1 MAVRLRPRAPG
12 SAVSDKQSALGPNP
26 IGSAFIVYRFF
37 KPVTPCAQCGTPN
50 DPVAGY
56 CEKCGQPLASA
67 TVLAAALPATA
78 APGPPGKASTNSLA
92 VASLLLGIFSLFP
105 PFGILAVIFGHVAR
119 SQIRK
124 SAGRQKGAGMA
135 LAGLILAYLA
145 LGFVLFVI
153 FIVLPA
159 LNWR

>member
-1 MAVRLRPRAPG
+1 MTNCANCDTTNT
-12 SAVSDKQSALGPNP
+12 SD
-26 IGSAFIVYRFF
+26 
-37 KPVTPCAQCGTPN
+37 
-50 DPVAGY
+50 AGY

-67 TVLAAALPATA
+67 TVLAAALPAAA
-78 APGPPGKASTNSLA
+78 APGPPRKASTNPLA

-105 PFGILAVIFGHVAR
+105 PFGILAIIFGHVAR

-135 LAGLILAYLA
+135 LAGLILGYLA

-159 LNWR
+159 LNWH

>member
-1 MAVRLRPRAPG
+1 M
-12 SAVSDKQSALGPNP
+12 
-26 IGSAFIVYRFF
+26 
-37 KPVTPCAQCGTPN
+37 TPCAQCGTPN
-50 DPVAGY
+50 DPMAGY

-67 TVLAAALPATA
+67 AVMAAALPAA
-78 APGPPGKASTNSLA
+78 AATPEAAGKAATNSLA
-92 VASLLLGIFSLFP
+92 VASLLLGILSLFP

-135 LAGLILAYLA
+135 LAGLILGYLA

-159 LNWR
+159 LNWH

>member
-1 MAVRLRPRAPG
+1 M
-12 SAVSDKQSALGPNP
+12 
-26 IGSAFIVYRFF
+26 
-37 KPVTPCAQCGTPN
+37 TTCAQCGTPN
-50 DPVAGY
+50 DPVVGY
-56 CEKCGQPLASA
+56 CEKCGRPLASSA
-67 TVLAAALPATA
+67 VLAAAQPAA
-78 APGPPGKASTNSLA
+78 AVAGRVGAASTNSLA

-105 PFGILAVIFGHVAR
+105 PFGILTVIFGHVAR

-135 LAGLILAYLA
+135 LAGLILGYLA

-159 LNWR
+159 LNWH